1 MISFANGTGIRNCQR
16 KRKEQSFDK
25 YNHIHFFYTFFSS
38 PTFFPRN
45 FFQLFSLSQ
54 FFLFATRDHLLSK
67 HREID
72 DNLNFKQ
79 INKKECGFKIINN
92 KMGEVKQTGT

>member
-25 YNHIHFFYTFFSS
+25 YNHIHLFYFFFLAHI
-38 PTFFPRN
+38 FPA
-45 FFQLFSLSQ
+45 QLFSTFLSQ

-92 KMGEVKQTGT
+92 KMGEVKQTET